1 MKAGKKGIQAIF
13 HNSAC
18 LLFASPHTIF
28 LKSRKGNSKTQLYT
42 RFAKGEQ
49 GELILEQLDELKVEA
64 PLTKE
69 ELATPEGKAKQLE
82 MLTETGKVKETLI
95 QATKEKVE
103 DVKVTLSQEPS
114 DALLQKVGAVVD
126 EIKGYEK
133 GSSVE
138 VGRTIE
144 NILRDAII
152 NPVSAALSYKQV
164 GNHEASR
171 RTAEKAVKI
180 ADRIKESVPELAKDV
195 DRLMEGLVEATVPEV
210 VAKPIKEEMPFQEVK
225 GGRTMKAMYRAA
237 LMVAAFVFLL
247 PLSARSEI
255 KAGSFEV
262 SPFGGYN
269 FFENKQNLKDRPIF
283 GGRLGYNFTPH
294 WGIEGVGEYIRTSVA
309 DRARTGITEGQ
320 FGSPMDKVD
329 LTFYHLDAV
338 YHFIPDGKF
347 NPFVLA
353 GFGGAHY
360 RPEISTKDM
369 AAFNLG
375 VGAKY
380 WLTDNIALR
389 FDLKDYMVTE
399 IFQETYHNIG
409 ATIGI
414 TFAFGGKA
422 KPAPTPAAKYEP
434 IPEPKPEP
442 KPVTEAKPIPKAEEP
457 VVILVPEPKVEPKA
471 EEKVIAKA
479 APKKVIFSADALFD
493 FDKST
498 VKPAGKK
505 ALDKFAADLKGANF
519 DVITVTGYTD
529 RIGSHAYNMKLSTR
543 RAEAVKAYLVE
554 SAGIPAG
561 KITTK
566 GVDGANPVTKPGEC
580 KGKQATKKLIACL
593 GPDRRVEVEVVAT
606 RTSK

>member
-1 MKAGKKGIQAIF
+1 
-13 HNSAC
+13 
-18 LLFASPHTIF
+18 
-28 LKSRKGNSKTQLYT
+28 
-42 RFAKGEQ
+42 
-49 GELILEQLDELKVEA
+49 
-64 PLTKE
+64 
-69 ELATPEGKAKQLE
+69 
-82 MLTETGKVKETLI
+82 
-95 QATKEKVE
+95 
-103 DVKVTLSQEPS
+103 
-114 DALLQKVGAVVD
+114 
-126 EIKGYEK
+126 
-133 GSSVE
+133 
-138 VGRTIE
+138 
-144 NILRDAII
+144 
-152 NPVSAALSYKQV
+152 
-164 GNHEASR
+164 
-171 RTAEKAVKI
+171 
-180 ADRIKESVPELAKDV
+180 
-195 DRLMEGLVEATVPEV
+195 
-210 VAKPIKEEMPFQEVK
+210 
-225 GGRTMKAMYRAA
+225 MKAMYRAA

-262 SPFGGYN
+262 GPFGGYN
-269 FFENKQNLKDRPIF
+269 FFENNQNLENRPVF
-283 GGRLGYNFTPH
+283 GLRLGYNFTRH
-294 WGIEGVGEYIRTSVA
+294 FGIEGVGEYIRTSVA

-442 KPVTEAKPIPKAEEP
+442 KPEPRPTPPPPPPPKPRVEEK
-457 VVILVPEPKVEPKA
+457 VIILASEPKVEEQVVAAVSETKA
-471 EEKVIAKA
+471 EEKVIILAFED
-479 APKKVIFSADALFD
+479 VHFD

-498 VKPAGKK
+498 LTKEAQVILKRNIQILKENPKAKVRIAGYTSASGTEEYNQK
-505 ALDKFAADLKGANF
+505 LSERRANAVQEYLINEG
-519 DVITVTGYTD
+519 VITRD
-529 RIGSHAYNMKLSTR
+529 RLSTIGYGETNP
-543 RAEAVKAYLVE
+543 AMYEAAPKELYSAAAKA
-554 SAGIPAG
+554 
-561 KITTK
+561 
-566 GVDGANPVTKPGEC
+566 NM
-580 KGKQATKKLIACL
+580 
-593 GPDRRVEVEVVAT
+593 RVLFEIIVQ
-606 RTSK
+606 